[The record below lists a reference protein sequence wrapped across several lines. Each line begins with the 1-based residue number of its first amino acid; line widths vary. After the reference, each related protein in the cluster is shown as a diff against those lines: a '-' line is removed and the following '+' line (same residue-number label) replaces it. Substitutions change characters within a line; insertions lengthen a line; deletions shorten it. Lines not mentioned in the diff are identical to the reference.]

1 MTVGQIKEALKDVDD
16 NKNVSLFFTLKVS
29 KGDKLIKQNYTLEIQ
44 DVKTHFL
51 EDEVVIVGDTNA

>member
-1 MTVGQIKEALKDVDD
+1 MTVGQIKETLKDVDD

>member
-1 MTVGQIKEALKDVDD
+1 MTAGQIKEALKDVDD

-29 KGDKLIKQNYTLEIQ
+29 KGDKIIKQNYTLEIQ
-44 DVKTHFL
+44 DIKTHFL

>member
-1 MTVGQIKEALKDVDD
+1 MTVGQIREALKDVDD
-16 NKNVSLFFTLKVS
+16 NKDVSLFFTLKVS

-44 DVKTHFL
+44 DIKTHFL